1 MIIGTAGHVD
11 HGKTELIKALTG
23 IDTDRLHEEKERGI
37 SIDIG
42 FAPYRLPDG
51 KLAGVIDVPGHEKF
65 IHNMLAGIGGID
77 LVLLVID
84 ATEGV
89 MPQTREHL
97 DILNLLQVQKG
108 LVVITKVDLVEEE
121 WLEMVKEDVE
131 QAVKGSFLE
140 GASVHVVSSVT
151 GLGLEELRKAI
162 DELAEAVVEKDTA
175 GPLRV
180 PVDRIFSASGFG
192 TVITG
197 TILGGTVVPGQRVE
211 VLPPG
216 KECRVRGGQ
225 VHGRQVE
232 KAVAGQRVALN
243 LAGLEKKDVVRGSVV
258 AEPGYFHLTRYCDA
272 RLVLLPSA
280 PRPLIN
286 MAPVHFYLGT
296 TRVVSRMRLLGC
308 EELAPGET
316 GFAQCRLDRAVV
328 ARRGD
333 PFIIRSYSPMRT
345 IGGGVVLDENPV
357 RHKRF
362 RQDVLERLKELEKED
377 PLPFVLQKLGE
388 KHYATLQDLALLTQ
402 LGQQSLREIMERA
415 LEQGEVMLLDDLYVR
430 RPVVE
435 RWEKAILQELE
446 AFHRARP
453 LQRGMQKA
461 RAFGLLPGKTPQ
473 RLFDALIERLRDQGR
488 LETSREFVFKSG
500 FQPEPGTRQE
510 EQLRR
515 VEALFKEAGLN
526 SPAGKE
532 IGQMLGLKNDEE
544 EELLDY
550 LQHRGVLVKVAE
562 DMYLHRDVYKRGLQ
576 ALARHFQD
584 HPTLTLAQ
592 YRDILQT
599 SRKLAQIL
607 LEHFDAMKYTRRV
620 EDERVPWKVPTGS
633 DATEAEKN

>member
-97 DILNLLQVQKG
+97 DILNLLQVKNG

-121 WLEMVKEDVE
+121 WLEMVKEDVKE
-131 QAVKGSFLE
+131 ALEGSFLE
-140 GASVHVVSSVT
+140 GASMHCVSSVT
-151 GLGLEELRKAI
+151 GQGLEELRKAI
-162 DELAEAVVEKDTA
+162 DNLAETVVEKDTA
-175 GPLRV
+175 APLRV
-180 PVDRIFSASGFG
+180 PVDRIFSAAGFG

-197 TILGGTVVPGQRVE
+197 TILGGSVAPGQRVE

-216 KECRVRGGQ
+216 KECRVRGVQ

-243 LAGLEKKDVVRGSVV
+243 LVGLEKKDVLRGSVV

-296 TRVVSRMRLLGC
+296 ARVVSRMRLLGC

-316 GFAQCRLDRAVV
+316 GFVQCRLDRPIV

-345 IGGGVVLDENPV
+345 IGGGVVLDENPA

-362 RQDVLERLKELEKED
+362 RRDVLDRFKELEKED

-402 LGQQSLREIMERA
+402 MGQQPLREMMERA
-415 LEQGEVMLLDDLYVR
+415 QEQDEAVLLDDLYVR
-430 RPVVE
+430 RAVVE
-435 RWEKAILQELE
+435 RWEETILQELE
-446 AFHRARP
+446 AFHRAKP
-453 LQRGMQKA
+453 LQQGMQKA
-461 RAFGLLPGKTPQ
+461 RVFRLLPGRPPQ
-473 RLFDALIERLRDQGR
+473 RLLDALIERLRDQGW
-488 LETSREFVFKSG
+488 LETSREFIFKRG
-500 FQPEPGTRQE
+500 FHPEPSARQE
-510 EQLRR
+510 EQLRS
-515 VEALFKEAGLN
+515 VEALFKDAGLT

-532 IGQMLGLKNDEE
+532 IGQMLGLKKEEE

-550 LQHRGVLVKVAE
+550 LLHTGVLVKAAE
-562 DMYLHRDVYKRGLQ
+562 DTYLHREIYRQGLQ
-576 ALARHFQD
+576 ALVQHFRD

-592 YRDILQT
+592 YRDLLQT
-599 SRKLAQIL
+599 SRKIAQLL
-607 LEHFDAMKYTRRV
+607 LEHFDGMKYTRRV
-620 EDERVPWKVPTGS
+620 EDARIPWKLPSGS
-633 DATEAEKN
+633 DAPEAEKD